1 MKNSY
6 WLWII
11 ALIVVN
17 AGWYVV
23 SQQGAAQEI
32 NRPGADFSDS
42 RDAELSSLVG
52 SEVEYEIEHCFDSTN
67 GGVYNAS
74 ITVNQGSKTLYSWNG
89 TTDEGCVTYSSTA
102 EEGEIVVIT
111 YIEEGVEATT
121 TLTTWPLK
129 NAFTIGLVIFSIGT
143 VVVAFGETFVRTI
156 IKKKID
162 QEPLESTVQTSSFTE
177 PSGIWQ
183 DPLRPN

>member
-32 NRPGADFSDS
+32 NRPGADVSDS

-89 TTDEGCVTYSSTA
+89 TTDEGCVTYSSKA

-143 VVVAFGETFVRTI
+143 VVVAFGDTCVRTI
-156 IKKKID
+156 I
-162 QEPLESTVQTSSFTE
+162 
-177 PSGIWQ
+177 
-183 DPLRPN
+183 

>member
-52 SEVEYEIEHCFDSTN
+52 SEV
-67 GGVYNAS
+67 
-74 ITVNQGSKTLYSWNG
+74 
-89 TTDEGCVTYSSTA
+89 
-102 EEGEIVVIT
+102 
-111 YIEEGVEATT
+111 
-121 TLTTWPLK
+121 
-129 NAFTIGLVIFSIGT
+129 
-143 VVVAFGETFVRTI
+143 
-156 IKKKID
+156 
-162 QEPLESTVQTSSFTE
+162 
-177 PSGIWQ
+177 
-183 DPLRPN
+183 

>member
-74 ITVNQGSKTLYSWNG
+74 ITVESESETLYSWEG
-89 TTDEGCVTYSSTA
+89 TTDEGCITYSSTSS
-102 EEGEIVVIT
+102 EGEIIVVTI
-111 YIEEGVEATT
+111 IEEGVETTT

-129 NAFTIGLVIFSIGT
+129 SAFIIGLILFSLCT
-143 VVVAFGETFVRTI
+143 VAVAFGETFVRALV
-156 IKKKID
+156 KKKMD
-162 QEPLESTVQTSSFTE
+162 QEPTNNSVKTDTFPESN
-177 PSGIWQ
+177 GIWQ
-183 DPLRPN
+183 DPVRPN